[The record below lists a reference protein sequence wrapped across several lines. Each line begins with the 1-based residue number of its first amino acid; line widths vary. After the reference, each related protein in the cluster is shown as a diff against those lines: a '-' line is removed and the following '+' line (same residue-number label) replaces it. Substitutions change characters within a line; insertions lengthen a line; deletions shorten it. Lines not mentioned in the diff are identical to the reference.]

1 MNLPERGILKMWHK
15 LSARGR
21 NSAFRFAYPASDPDS
36 VPLHFITM
44 EKETNGK
51 VIQGCALF
59 QVTVSSVCYC
69 HGINGKDSA
78 MLTILIR
85 WLVFV
90 HVLAAITFFLAHGT
104 SAVMAFPVRKATDFS
119 RIRALLDLSWS
130 TMVLMGVSFL
140 IMGLT
145 GIILPFMIHI
155 WNRIYIWLSIV
166 LMLFVFI
173 YMAMYNETRY
183 KELRRL
189 VGLPYMKGNK
199 QLPAKAPS
207 SPEEVSALLKKT
219 SVTSLV
225 VVGYVIPAIVL
236 WLMIFKPF

>member
-1 MNLPERGILKMWHK
+1 
-15 LSARGR
+15 
-21 NSAFRFAYPASDPDS
+21 
-36 VPLHFITM
+36 
-44 EKETNGK
+44 
-51 VIQGCALF
+51 
-59 QVTVSSVCYC
+59 
-69 HGINGKDSA
+69 

-104 SAVMAFPVRKATDFS
+104 SAAMTFQIRKETDFT
-119 RIRALLDLSWS
+119 RIRAMLDLSWS
-130 TMVLMGVSFL
+130 TTILMGVSFL

-145 GIILPFMIHI
+145 GLILPFLIHI
-155 WNRIYIWLSIV
+155 WNRGYIWLSIV

-173 YMAMYNETRY
+173 YMAMFNETHY

-199 QLPAKAPS
+199 NLPAEPPS
-207 SPEEVSALLKKT
+207 SPDEVAALLKKT
-219 SVTSLV
+219 SASSMV
-225 VVGYVIPAIVL
+225 VVGYIVPAIVL